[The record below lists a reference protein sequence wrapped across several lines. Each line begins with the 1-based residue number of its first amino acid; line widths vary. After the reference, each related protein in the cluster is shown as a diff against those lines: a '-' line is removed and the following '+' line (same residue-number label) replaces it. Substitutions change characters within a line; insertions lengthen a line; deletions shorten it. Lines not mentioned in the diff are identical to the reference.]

1 MPKTYG
7 PSTACTPT
15 TLAAV
20 IDGCFGSAAT
30 QATCG
35 AAEGVAANK
44 SCFQCFLADSSS
56 SKWAPI
62 LFIADPPNNPAYPY
76 NNSAGCVAAEDP
88 TQGPACQAALDAL
101 TQCEL
106 AACVSHCPATDAG
119 TAELVGTFDSTGNLT
134 TPGCIE
140 NALNGTTCQ
149 TYVDAV
155 NTVCASEVNNAGT
168 GALDTCNALAQFK
181 TIADVET
188 YFGVVCGGLGSGSGD
203 AGDAGDAGDGGP

>member
-1 MPKTYG
+1 MRHRTTHSAEDESVRA
-7 PSTACTPT
+7 STDECTKPP
-15 TLAAV
+15 AEA
-20 IDGCFGSAAT
+20 DRARAMQRAAT
-30 QATCG
+30 RERAAHTPLHG
-35 AAEGVAANK
+35 AWSALR
-44 SCFQCFLADSSS
+44 QR
-56 SKWAPI
+56 
-62 LFIADPPNNPAYPY
+62 PY
-76 NNSAGCVAAEDP
+76 NNNAGCVAAEDP

-155 NTVCASEVNNAGT
+155 NTVCASEVNDAGT
-168 GALDTCNALAQFK
+168 GALDTCNALAQFQ

-203 AGDAGDAGDGGP
+203 AGDAGDGGP